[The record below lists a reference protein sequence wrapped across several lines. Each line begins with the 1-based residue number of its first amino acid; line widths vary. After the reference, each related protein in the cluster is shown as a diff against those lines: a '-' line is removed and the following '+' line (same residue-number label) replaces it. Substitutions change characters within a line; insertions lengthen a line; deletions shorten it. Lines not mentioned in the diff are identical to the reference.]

1 MHQVYLA
8 IFSRAVSYDVSN
20 YVFKGVP
27 ISEFVAGLRKDP
39 NGTDFCLADENN
51 PKNFLVVDDA
61 LVASLNE
68 TKKSL
73 DCTIN
78 ESPIESSGIAI
89 FMNQEHA
96 MGVSAEGPR
105 ALFYYTILRAC
116 GIAIGDH
123 LSADSELGDKIIS
136 SFGLY
141 NLKAYPLVEMHGE
154 TIPLGV
160 IEFPDKLEVFV
171 RIASKLENWNFIE
184 DPGSDPE
191 THERLDSALSFNLV
205 KNLEWALDA
214 EAYLQHD
221 MWRENYC
228 EMLINRFLELFEV
241 YVEEDDCWTSDV
253 GVTSTRY
260 GEVHQYGGMK
270 DGEMYL
276 IVSGNNMSCYDE
288 DGWSDPEEETPTAYK
303 TLKELLFED
312 PDYPTNKYTPQF
324 GG

>member
-1 MHQVYLA
+1 M
-8 IFSRAVSYDVSN
+8 SYDVSN

-39 NGTDFCLADENN
+39 NGTDFCLADEDD
-51 PKNFLVVDDA
+51 PKKFLVVDDA

-73 DCTIN
+73 DFTIN
-78 ESPIESSGIAI
+78 VSPVEASRIATL
-89 FMNQEHA
+89 MNHE
-96 MGVSAEGPR
+96 GGFPEGPQ
-105 ALFYYTILRAC
+105 ALFFYTILRAC

-123 LSADSELGDKIIS
+123 LAADSGLDYKIAS
-136 SFGLY
+136 GFNLHE
-141 NLKAYPLVEMHGE
+141 LKAYPLVEMHGE
-154 TIPLGV
+154 TLPMGV
-160 IEFPDKLEVFV
+160 IEFPDELEAFV

-191 THERLDSALSFNLV
+191 THERLDSALTFNLV
-205 KNLEWALDA
+205 KNLEWALES
-214 EAYLQHD
+214 EAFLPHD

-228 EMLINRFLELFEV
+228 EMLINRFVKIFQV

-260 GEVHQYGGMK
+260 GEVHQYGGMQ

-276 IVSGNNMSCYDE
+276 VVSGNDMSGYDE
-288 DGWSDPEEETPTAYK
+288 DGWSDPEKETPTAYK
-303 TLKELLFED
+303 KLKELLFED